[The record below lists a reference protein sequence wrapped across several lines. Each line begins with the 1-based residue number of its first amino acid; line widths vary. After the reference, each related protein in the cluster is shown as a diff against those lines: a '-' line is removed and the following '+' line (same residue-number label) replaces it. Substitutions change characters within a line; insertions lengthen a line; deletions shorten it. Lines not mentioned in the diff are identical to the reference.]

1 MAASL
6 HSERQKFLQGAG
18 GLAVAILVVVLL
30 LTASPAYRWF
40 FLFSL
45 GIGLVVAGGL
55 YLWHRLRPIRESE
68 VENKRPLG
76 L

>member
-1 MAASL
+1 MPPDL
-6 HSERQKFLQGAG
+6 QGERQKFLKGAG
-18 GLAVAILVVVLL
+18 SLTVALLLVVLL

-40 FLFSL
+40 FLVSL

-55 YLWHRLRPIRESE
+55 YLWHRLRPVKEAE
-68 VENKRPLG
+68 VDNKRPLG

>member
-1 MAASL
+1 MAPDL
-6 HSERQKFLQGAG
+6 YGERQKFFKGAG

-40 FLFSL
+40 FLVSL

-55 YLWHRLRPIRESE
+55 YAWHRLRPVKEAE
-68 VENKRPLG
+68 VDNKKPLG